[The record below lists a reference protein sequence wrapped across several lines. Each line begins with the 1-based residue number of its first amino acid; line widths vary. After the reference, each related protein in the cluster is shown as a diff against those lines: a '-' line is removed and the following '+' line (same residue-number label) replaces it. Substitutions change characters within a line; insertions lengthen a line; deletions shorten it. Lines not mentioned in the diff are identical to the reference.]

1 MKLMSALCWVSLSVA
16 IGAQAQPVAADFCM
30 FQVGEGYRVDEKG
43 QSSPSPKL
51 IDYKVE
57 LADTSNPV
65 FTEWPSGQWH
75 LDHQLRLA
83 REEGSAQLVALQ
95 KLFAVAPDGSV
106 WNASGGRLHVRR
118 PGDEVFRPVELS
130 APVPKLPE
138 DAPIVWSDLHSAILV
153 AGESGLYRLH
163 ESRLKPLPLAEV
175 GSQRIFF
182 LRNLPQFMALA
193 IGDRD
198 NRFFVLDATGRLQR
212 MDDVEASERHWWF
225 SKVAELHEQQAAV
238 LSSSHE
244 SFLLPIERQDGVAVV
259 QQARPMPRV
268 IGPGSPAIAD
278 VGRYFS
284 AVDSFLAFG
293 RVADWWPFRQ
303 TALQRLDAEGWQA
316 VASADQQALGERP
329 VLWNLP
335 SRKLVLISG
344 RDRLFTY
351 SAEVGLR
358 AIPGS
363 EVTAIGL
370 HAWAT
375 ELVDMD
381 KVVVRSSHGLFEL
394 TGDGRL
400 VPLAP
405 LEALASSRVTSV
417 VALPG
422 VPAALVLTD
431 RSAFVLTADDRLLP
445 LHSTPAPQLFDFG
458 DLALGIA
465 GRNAAFFQTRNGHF
479 VVTTRESGRCPQ
491 E

>member
-1 MKLMSALCWVSLSVA
+1 MKLMSALCWVSLSIAMGV
-16 IGAQAQPVAADFCM
+16 QAQPVAADFCM
-30 FQVGEGYRVDEKG
+30 FQVDQGGRVDEHG
-43 QSSPSPKL
+43 ARFPDL
-51 IDYKVE
+51 LDYMVE
-57 LADTSNPV
+57 LEDTANPV
-65 FTEWPSGQWH
+65 FIQRPDRQWH
-75 LDHQLRLA
+75 LDRDLKLV
-83 REEGSAQLVALQ
+83 REEGSAQLAALH
-95 KLFAVAPDGSV
+95 KNFAVAPDGSV

-118 PGDEVFRPVELS
+118 PGDEVFQAVVMDASPANLRDE
-130 APVPKLPE
+130 
-138 DAPIVWSDLHSAILV
+138 APIVWSSLYGAIVL
-153 AGESGLYRLH
+153 AGEQGLYVLRGERL
-163 ESRLKPLPLAEV
+163 EPLPISEGV
-175 GSQRIFF
+175 EPDRIFF
-182 LRNLPQFMALA
+182 LRDLPQFKTLA
-193 IGDRD
+193 IGDIE
-198 NRFFVLDATGRLQR
+198 NNYFMLNAAGRLQH
-212 MDDVEASERHWWF
+212 MKEVKASDRYWWF
-225 SKVAELHEQQAAV
+225 SDVTELHEQQAVV

-259 QQARPMPRV
+259 QQARPAPRV

-293 RVADWWPFRQ
+293 RVADWWPFRH

-351 SAEVGLR
+351 SSEVGLS
-358 AIPGS
+358 AVPGS
-363 EVTAIGL
+363 EVASIGL

-405 LEALASSRVTSV
+405 LEVLASSRVTDV

-431 RSAFVLTADDRLLP
+431 RSAFVLTADNRLLS
-445 LHSTPAPQLFDFG
+445 LHSTPTPQPFDFG
-458 DLALGIA
+458 DLALGIV
-465 GRNAAFFQTRNGHF
+465 GRNAAFFQARNGHF